1 MKVGFIGDIVGKPG
15 RQMLQKHLHT
25 LRQQMELDFVIANC
39 ENASHGF
46 GITQKN
52 SQELFACGVDLL
64 TGGNHSF
71 DKKDILPLM
80 EELPIIRPLN
90 YPQKSAGS
98 GYKIVAVG
106 DKRLA
111 VINLMGHFA
120 MPLCDNPFTTIEHYI
135 QQIKAQS
142 DYILIDF
149 HAEATAE
156 KQALFYMLNQQV
168 DAVIGTHTHVGTDD
182 LVIKNGCFFVSD
194 VGLTGCR
201 DCVLG
206 MQSDIAI
213 ERFLTGYSKHFDI
226 PKECKAILQMIVLE
240 FENGCIDAKKI
251 KFYDDGKKI
260 VTKAVYD

>member
-1 MKVGFIGDIVGKPG
+1 MI
-15 RQMLQKHLHT
+15 QKHLAK
-25 LRQQMELDFVIANC
+25 MKSNYGLDFVIANC

-46 GITQKN
+46 GITKKN
-52 SQELFACGVDLL
+52 AEELLSYGVDFL

-71 DKKDILPLM
+71 DKKDILPYM
-80 EELPIIRPLN
+80 EQLPIIRPLN
-90 YPQKSAGS
+90 YPSKSAGV
-98 GYKIVAVG
+98 GYKVVTIG
-106 DKRLA
+106 TKRLA
-111 VINLMGHFA
+111 IVNLMGHFA
-120 MPLCDNPFTTIEHYI
+120 MPLCDNPFTAIEKELDVI
-135 QQIKAQS
+135 RSQC

-156 KQALFYMLNQQV
+156 KQALFYMLNEKV
-168 DAVIGTHTHVGTDD
+168 DAIIGTHTHVGTDD
-182 LVIKNGCFFVSD
+182 LTIENGCCFISD

-213 ERFLTGYSKHFDI
+213 DRFLTGYSKHFDI

-251 KFYDDGKKI
+251 KLYDDGKKI